1 MRNSWS
7 MALGGV
13 GILALAIVMGT
24 RTGRAQ
30 DADENR
36 VPLVFSGGHEIGRKD
51 FGRPVALIAAALKVK
66 PDQFRKAFSGVRPAK
81 GGPPSREEARKNKQA
96 LMKVLQP
103 LGVTNERLDE
113 VSNYY
118 RYRPQAGELW
128 PTKSARGYAVIE
140 NGKIARIVITEG
152 GSGYCSLPEVSIKG
166 IEDISLKVS
175 LHFDTDFEQNGAIE
189 AVEVIEED

>member
-1 MRNSWS
+1 MRSSWS
-7 MALGGV
+7 VAAGCV

-30 DADENR
+30 DGDENR
-36 VPLVFSGGHEIGRKD
+36 APLVFSGGHEIGRKD
-51 FGRPVALIAAALKVK
+51 FGRPIALIAAALEVK
-66 PDQFRKAFSGVRPAK
+66 PDQFRKAFSGVTPAK
-81 GGPPSREEARKNKQA
+81 GGPPSRDQARKNKQA

-128 PTKSARGYAVIE
+128 PTKPATGYAVIE
-140 NGKIARIVITEG
+140 DGKIAKIVITAG
-152 GSGYCSLPEVSIKG
+152 GSGYCSLPAVTIKG
-166 IEDISLKVS
+166 MGAIPLRASLR
-175 LHFDTDFEQNGAIE
+175 FDTDFEQNGAIE
-189 AVEVIEED
+189 SVEVVEEE